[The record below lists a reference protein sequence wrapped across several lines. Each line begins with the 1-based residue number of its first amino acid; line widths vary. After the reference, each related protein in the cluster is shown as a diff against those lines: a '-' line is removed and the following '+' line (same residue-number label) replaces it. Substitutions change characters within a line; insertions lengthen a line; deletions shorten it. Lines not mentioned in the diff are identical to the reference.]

1 MPKITTNMVS
11 IMPLSISI
19 IKFKIESIILI
30 IDKIYL

>member
-19 IKFKIESIILI
+19 IKLKIESIILI